1 MGDIRDFNFPLN
13 ELFGLKIMHNCT
25 EYCFLVRFSTD
36 NDKLICLGSGAQI
49 RNEKNFDSP
58 VFQRHSWHGEFD
70 ASLIYY
76 SDPIFLQSNNA
87 KCGWCVGTPEEY
99 YLIFIKEI
107 IEKLCFNKNIKN
119 ENILFYGSSAGG
131 FTSIQLGTYFKGSK
145 VLVNNPQVDVR
156 NFNDEY
162 YDTLLNVCFENMDK
176 EVVEEKFSERLDVF
190 STFKK
195 ENYVP
200 KIYYLLELYSD
211 VDFKSNF
218 IPFLNEIKKLNFIN
232 YIQILIYNENGF
244 HTPINKTKT
253 INLINY
259 LSDDSLIT
267 LDNMQKIKLVNQIK
281 FSIPYD
287 FDDVDIQAENKLK
300 FINKKNEEIIIHE
313 FSQNSMMSERIF
325 NNQIK
330 AHENDGNLILV
341 KDSFVINHIKVFLLK
356 FQDERGPHTFFYF
369 DNFNNSYLVVFYNF
383 NSFYHEIEL
392 IKNIVIN
399 MKKEKVFN

>member
-1 MGDIRDFNFPLN
+1 
-13 ELFGLKIMHNCT
+13 MHNCT

-232 YIQILIYNENGF
+232 SIQILIYNENGF

-313 FSQNSMMSERIF
+313 FSQNNMISERIF
-325 NNQIK
+325 YNQIK
-330 AHENDGNLILV
+330 AHENDCNLILV

-356 FQDERGPHTFFYF
+356 FQDERGAHTFFYF